1 MLSLINLSLHLCV
14 QCGSGCGLNNETR
27 SVLCVSQK
35 GKVVEDEY
43 CSEARKPE
51 TSRPCADATECE
63 YRWYASEWSA
73 VSSFT
78 NFLSSMFACSLE
90 RNIILG
96 WLILMSDEILL
107 VMSLIMVCYCFISY
121 MGMLILVFHIIFV
134 VQNYICHSYHVC
146 NFDDNFSVQWTV
158 VKEYK
163 HVMSSVVF

>member
-1 MLSLINLSLHLCV
+1 M
-14 QCGSGCGLNNETR
+14 
-27 SVLCVSQK
+27 LCVSQK

-78 NFLSSMFACSLE
+78 NFLSSIFACSLQ

-96 WLILMSDEILL
+96 WLILMSDEIIL

-121 MGMLILVFHIIFV
+121 IQCILAILVSVVMGIHILVFHVIFV

-158 VKEYK
+158 VKEYR